1 MLLLALLAAASATA
15 AAPTVAELIETSDLT
30 TLRVA
35 PDGRQVAF
43 RIERADIASDDYRLD
58 WYVADL
64 RGGNVRRVGGGGEPI
79 FAGPGP
85 LDREEMVWSPDSR
98 FIHYRALI
106 DGGIGVWRAAADG
119 SGSRQIVSGEADV
132 ERIAATPDGEGL
144 VYVTGPTRDAVD
156 RAERKERD
164 EGVLVDA
171 SIDIAQPLF
180 RGGSVNGRPA
190 SQRLIGRW
198 YARAG
203 LLWREPRIE
212 TRLDLR
218 TLQTSVERRIDPDA
232 PAPLTVSL
240 DQRRT
245 ATSASGDVAMLVLT
259 SGTTTLEA
267 GRRGSASTLRCTA
280 PLCSTGRI
288 GAFLWRPGLDQI
300 LFTTRDHHFRQTL
313 AAWDVGSNRVRRIA
327 GGEGLLAGLR
337 DWTEPCAVTRA
348 TAVCVAAAAT
358 SPPRLVAIDLDT
370 GRSITLFDPNAALR
384 ARAMP
389 LVEQLRWPLADGR
402 TASATLLLPARS
414 PRRAPLYVN
423 YYSCPGFL
431 RAGEGEDYPFAPLVE
446 AGFVVA
452 CMNMV
457 RFQDASNGVG
467 RYRDALEAVRGL
479 VERLERRGLIDP
491 QKVGMG
497 GFSAGSEATT
507 WVLMN
512 SDLLSAAGVAS
523 SQYTPSAY
531 WFNAMRG
538 SSIPADLRR
547 VHDLGAPDETPE
559 RWRLISPALNVDR
572 IRAPLLMQLPEEE
585 ARHQMEYY
593 SRLSNTATPVE
604 LHAYPGAAHIKM
616 APRQRFAVGLRNVD
630 WFRYWLQDH
639 VDPDPSKAA
648 QYRRWDRLR
657 ARSGSARK

>member
-1 MLLLALLAAASATA
+1 M
-15 AAPTVAELIETSDLT
+15 
-30 TLRVA
+30 
-35 PDGRQVAF
+35 
-43 RIERADIASDDYRLD
+43 
-58 WYVADL
+58 
-64 RGGNVRRVGGGGEPI
+64 
-79 FAGPGP
+79 
-85 LDREEMVWSPDSR
+85 
-98 FIHYRALI
+98 
-106 DGGIGVWRAAADG
+106 
-119 SGSRQIVSGEADV
+119 
-132 ERIAATPDGEGL
+132 
-144 VYVTGPTRDAVD
+144 
-156 RAERKERD
+156 
-164 EGVLVDA
+164 
-171 SIDIAQPLF
+171 
-180 RGGSVNGRPA
+180 
-190 SQRLIGRW
+190 
-198 YARAG
+198 
-203 LLWREPRIE
+203 
-212 TRLDLR
+212 RLDLR

-300 LFTTRDHHFRQTL
+300 LFTTRDDHFLQTL

-327 GGEGLLAGLR
+327 GGEGLLAGSR
-337 DWTEPCAVTRA
+337 DWTEPCAVTRT

-389 LVEQLRWPLADGR
+389 LVEQLRWTLADGR

-479 VERLERRGLIDP
+479 VERLERAGLIDP

-547 VHDLGAPDETPE
+547 VHDLGAPDETPSAGADFAGSE
-559 RWRLISPALNVDR
+559 RGLD
-572 IRAPLLMQLPEEE
+572 RAPLLMQLPEEE

-639 VDPDPSKAA
+639 LDPDPSKAGAISSLGQAAGPERLSA
-648 QYRRWDRLR
+648 QMSA
-657 ARSGSARK
+657 ARSRRRRAGAAGCSPDPEARRACASRRRPPLHR